1 MKVLSIAVVALALAL
16 AAGAVTAQ
24 AGNSDDCHTKTAHGI
39 WDCR

>member
-1 MKVLSIAVVALALAL
+1 MKVLSMAVVAVAL

-24 AGNSDDCHTKTAHGI
+24 AGNGGDCHTKTAHGI

>member
-1 MKVLSIAVVALALAL
+1 MKVLSIAVVALAL

-24 AGNSDDCHTKTAHGI
+24 AGNGEDCHTKTVHGI